1 VTRVQIL
8 EKSVAERIAAGE
20 VVERPV
26 SIVKELVE
34 NSLDAAA
41 SRITIE
47 LQGGGSTLIRVTD
60 DGHGMSEADVRLA
73 VQRFATSKIR
83 QWEDLDELV
92 TLGFRGEALP
102 SIAAVARVEI
112 QTCEPDAEHGTE
124 LRIEGSETL
133 RVAPVAGVPG
143 TRITVRDL
151 FYNTPARRK
160 FLRSPA
166 AETAQVADLV
176 GRLAAAWPEVHFRLT
191 SNGKEL
197 FSFPAGLP
205 TAERLS
211 RLWKVPSDRLVPIQG
226 QGEGLLVDGLV
237 ALPPEARSTR
247 AAQIFLMNG
256 RVIRSNALSQALVE
270 GFSPL
275 LERGRF
281 PVGLVRLTVDPSQ
294 VDVNVHPTKLEVRF
308 ARPRPVFSTLFRAV
322 ANALETRGADP
333 VQPRHLER
341 ALDSGTWEQTGSGEG
356 SSPRSS
362 LPPPRPS
369 LPPPPTQAVLEFL
382 RPLQDQEGEASE
394 KAARSD
400 RVGEPVRPRFVPL
413 AQLHDTFLV
422 GLVDG
427 DLWLIDQHTAHERVN
442 YERLGHL
449 APMGERSQGL
459 LVPEVLEFPPPL
471 AEFLGG
477 HLEDF
482 RELGFEV
489 EPFGGDAFQLRG
501 VPVGLPARRVLEAF
515 RALVEEAAEGGVTV
529 RGTVQEGFRER
540 LRAMVSCKAA
550 VKSGDP
556 LTHAEMTRLVHDM
569 LEVEHS
575 RYCPHGRPTRILL
588 DRRALERLF
597 HR

>member
-1 VTRVQIL
+1 MTRVRIL

-47 LQGGGSTLIRVTD
+47 LQGGGSTLIRVSD
-60 DGHGMSEADVRLA
+60 DGHGMSEADLRLA

-83 QWEDLDELV
+83 QWEDLDELL

-151 FYNTPARRK
+151 FFNTPARRK

-166 AETAQVADLV
+166 AETAQVVDLV
-176 GRLAAAWPEVHFRLT
+176 GRLAAAWPEVHFRLS

-197 FSFPAGLP
+197 LSFPAGLP
-205 TAERLS
+205 ASERLS
-211 RLWKVPSDRLVPIQG
+211 RIWKVPAERLIPIQG
-226 QGEGLLVDGLV
+226 QGEGLQVDGLV

-256 RVIRSNALSQALVE
+256 RVIRSNSLSQALQE

-322 ANALETRGADP
+322 SSALETRGADS
-333 VQPRHLER
+333 VRPRHLER
-341 ALDSGTWEQTGSGEG
+341 ALSPEPQAPSGVGAW
-356 SSPRSS
+356 SPAGRSIP
-362 LPPPRPS
+362 PPPRV
-369 LPPPPTQAVLEFL
+369 PPPPTQAVLEFL
-382 RPLQDQEGEASE
+382 RPLQEEASPGPGDPR
-394 KAARSD
+394 RSD
-400 RVGEPVRPRFVPL
+400 RVGEPVRARFVPL
-413 AQLHDTFLV
+413 AQLHQTFLV

-427 DLWLIDQHTAHERVN
+427 ELWVIDQHTAHERVN

-449 APMGERSQGL
+449 APMGECSQGL
-459 LVPEVLEFPPPL
+459 LVPEVLEFPPTL
-471 AEFLGG
+471 AEFLAG

-482 RELGFEV
+482 RGLGFEV

-501 VPVGLPARRVLEAF
+501 VPAGLPARRVQEAF
-515 RALVEEAAEGGVTV
+515 RALVEEAAEGAVSV
-529 RGTVQEGFRER
+529 RGSVPEAFRER

-550 VKSGDP
+550 VKAGDP

-575 RYCPHGRPTRILL
+575 NYCPHGRPTRILL